1 MTALVITI
9 SGTLSTGLT
18 GVELTSASFATVVPW
33 FPIVLTVAVVLF
45 AFSTMMS
52 WSYYGLKAWTY
63 LFGESRAMDL
73 LFKLIFCCFTV
84 LGATMNLGPVID
96 FSDSMIFA
104 MAIPNIIGLYVLMP
118 VVRKEAEAYWAKLD
132 AGVIRN
138 FRHARS

>member
-1 MTALVITI
+1 
-9 SGTLSTGLT
+9 
-18 GVELTSASFATVVPW
+18 
-33 FPIVLTVAVVLF
+33 
-45 AFSTMMS
+45 MMS

-84 LGATMNLGPVID
+84 LGASMNLGPVID

-118 VVRKEAEAYWAKLD
+118 VVRNEAEAYWSKLD
-132 AGVIRN
+132 AGIIRN